1 MVLSWVDPFRVGPF
15 YFNSIKKGEVN
26 MKKRKK
32 RNKKMRIG
40 RYPFTIHADPLQEST
55 SYPTHTHG
63 LYNIVMPEF
72 LMDPLAFGGEGNA
85 QRINSAYRFFK
96 EQKNAVKLKAI
107 LNGKTI
113 KLTGKQLDPKYMK
126 NDPYVY
132 CFREVLPEFEAVRLA
147 YGSGVTQAKPGIRFI
162 QIYVEGDY
170 FALQDWYY
178 MGGVKW

>member
-1 MVLSWVDPFRVGPF
+1 
-15 YFNSIKKGEVN
+15 

-63 LYNIVMPEF
+63 LYKIVMPEF

-96 EQKNAVKLKAI
+96 KQKNAAKLKAI

-113 KLTGKQLDPKYMK
+113 ELTGPQLDPKYMK

-132 CFREVLPEFEAVRLA
+132 CFREVTVKFEAVKLA
-147 YGSGVTQAKPGIRFI
+147 YGSGVTQAIPGIRFI
-162 QIYVEGDY
+162 QIWVDGDH

-178 MGGVKW
+178 IGGVKP